1 MAIIVGWAAGATG
14 RDVAL
19 IDADAPAA
27 SRPISDPGRGTAAE
41 SSAGESPQLPVRV
54 QLVPLAE
61 LPRVV
66 AERESAGPKPRWV
79 WHDTAQWYPALLDA
93 GVRVERCH
101 DLRLCHAILH
111 GSVLAAGR
119 ALHGDGAGGSAWDAP
134 PVPELLTPP
143 PPPHAASALF
153 DIDDFGASRAAGGA
167 HAPGAPADDALPAS
181 AAEALAEWQRQAAAV
196 SDGTAPERLRLLLA
210 AESAGALMASEMHA
224 AGLPWRADV
233 HDRILVASLGP
244 KPAPG
249 ALPERMALLARAVRD
264 ALGEPELHLDS
275 QPRLLRA
282 LHRAGIFVESTS
294 RWELRRHSHPAI
306 EPLLEYKTLARLLS
320 ANGWAWLE
328 EWVLEGRFRPTFV
341 PGGVVTGRW
350 ASSGGGALQ
359 LPKQLRA
366 AVRPDPGWALITA
379 DVAQLEPRVL
389 AAMAGDAS
397 MAAAGRGADLY
408 AGIVATGAVDTREHA
423 KLAVLGA
430 MYGATTGESGR
441 LVPRLRRAFPQAMRL
456 VDHAARAGERGE
468 TVTTWLGRSSPP
480 PGERWRAAQAAATQ
494 PGAGQ
499 AEERRARQS
508 ARDRGR
514 FTRNFVV
521 QGTAAEW
528 ALCWMADLRLRLASL
543 GEVPEASAAPRSGP
557 AFARRAHLAFF
568 LHDEI
573 IVHAP
578 HEQVDAAASAVRE
591 AAASAGRLMFGGSS
605 VDFPLELHLQHGA
618 SEI

>member
-79 WHDTAQWYPALLDA
+79 WHDTAHWYPALLDA

-306 EPLLEYKTLARLLS
+306 EPLLEYKKLARLLS

-366 AVRPDPGWALITA
+366 DGRSSRPTSPSSSRACS
-379 DVAQLEPRVL
+379 PRWQ
-389 AAMAGDAS
+389 ATRRWPRR
-397 MAAAGRGADLY
+397 AAAPICTRASSRPAPSTPASTRSSRCWAPCTARRRARAAGSCRGC
-408 AGIVATGAVDTREHA
+408 VARSRRRWASSIT
-423 KLAVLGA
+423 
-430 MYGATTGESGR
+430 R
-441 LVPRLRRAFPQAMRL
+441 LVP
-456 VDHAARAGERGE
+456 
-468 TVTTWLGRSSPP
+468 
-480 PGERWRAAQAAATQ
+480 
-494 PGAGQ
+494 
-499 AEERRARQS
+499 
-508 ARDRGR
+508 
-514 FTRNFVV
+514 
-521 QGTAAEW
+521 
-528 ALCWMADLRLRLASL
+528 AS
-543 GEVPEASAAPRSGP
+543 G
-557 AFARRAHLAFF
+557 ARR
-568 LHDEI
+568 
-573 IVHAP
+573 
-578 HEQVDAAASAVRE
+578 
-591 AAASAGRLMFGGSS
+591 
-605 VDFPLELHLQHGA
+605 
-618 SEI
+618 